1 MGTRCSGAA
10 VVHRR
15 VSGVMGYRPVFL
27 GYRLDR
33 RQVIDDVLDRYE
45 AHLALLTL
53 TADTDTASVLTPSM
67 PAQDPTPPVPRDADD
82 IQDLRE

>member
-1 MGTRCSGAA
+1 M
-10 VVHRR
+10 
-15 VSGVMGYRPVFL
+15 
-27 GYRLDR
+27 
-33 RQVIDDVLDRYE
+33 IDDVLDRYE